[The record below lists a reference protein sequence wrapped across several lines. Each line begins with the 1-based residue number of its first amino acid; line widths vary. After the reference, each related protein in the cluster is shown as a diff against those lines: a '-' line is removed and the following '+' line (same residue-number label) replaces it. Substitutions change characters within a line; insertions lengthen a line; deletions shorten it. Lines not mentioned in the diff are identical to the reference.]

1 MSMRMICAAALVAVV
16 ASPHLGAAKTVKIG
30 YMDTFSGG
38 FAIYGRHQKD
48 GLELALD
55 HLGRKIGGLDVE
67 VIYGDTQ
74 RKPDVARLLAEKFLK
89 KDRVDFIAGIMFSN
103 VLAAVQKL
111 VTRSKTIL
119 ISTNA
124 GWSGM
129 AGKKCSPYF
138 FSTSWQN
145 DQPPEA
151 MGQLMNNEDIDN
163 VLLLSANYQAGKD
176 MLSGFERY
184 YKGKIAGRILYR
196 PGQRDFQPE
205 ISQIRAIGPSA
216 IFGFIPGPWGIA
228 FTKQYRAVGLH
239 KKIPLYLV
247 FTIDYLTLSGHGKN
261 AIGTFH
267 TTYWNNQSKEP
278 ANQKF
283 IKGFVAKYGYFPS
296 QFAAQAYDAPLLI
309 DSGVRAVGGDLSNKK
324 GMIAAMEKANFASV
338 RGKFSYNV
346 NHFPIQNFY
355 QREVVA
361 DENGNPKIVYR
372 GIVFK
377 DHKDAYYTQCK
388 MNPM

>member
-1 MSMRMICAAALVAVV
+1 MSMRMICAAALAAVV

-145 DQPPEA
+145 DQP
-151 MGQLMNNEDIDN
+151 
-163 VLLLSANYQAGKD
+163 S
-176 MLSGFERY
+176 
-184 YKGKIAGRILYR
+184 
-196 PGQRDFQPE
+196 PGQRL
-205 ISQIRAIGPSA
+205 IHR
-216 IFGFIPGPWGIA
+216 
-228 FTKQYRAVGLH
+228 
-239 KKIPLYLV
+239 
-247 FTIDYLTLSGHGKN
+247 DYHRNTTPTARLSS
-261 AIGTFH
+261 
-267 TTYWNNQSKEP
+267 W
-278 ANQKF
+278 
-283 IKGFVAKYGYFPS
+283 
-296 QFAAQAYDAPLLI
+296 L
-309 DSGVRAVGGDLSNKK
+309 
-324 GMIAAMEKANFASV
+324 
-338 RGKFSYNV
+338 
-346 NHFPIQNFY
+346 
-355 QREVVA
+355 
-361 DENGNPKIVYR
+361 
-372 GIVFK
+372 
-377 DHKDAYYTQCK
+377 
-388 MNPM
+388 